1 MGALSVSWG
10 RSQKYLKAE
19 QANLYALAHAQGI
32 CENQRRESEEKR
44 VFNLTRSGY
53 AGSQKYGAVLWS
65 GDTSATWE
73 TLRKQ
78 IREGL
83 NMCMSGMPYWT
94 LDAGAFLLSGNIG
107 GNVVPTP
114 TSAMICGGTGKGLRR
129 WRSRYGVPG
138 TVCAL
143 AGVCCVSAGVSLPWN
158 GYAPGDLEFW
168 KRGRA
173 FYDAIAQTIR
183 LRYRLMP
190 YIYSMAGKVYCQDY
204 TMMRSLLFDFPED
217 SHAKI

>member
-1 MGALSVSWG
+1 MYKRQPQARETYWGQLKKEFYAAGVDGWWCDSTEPFSGADWNGKYLREPWERYLLVG
-10 RSQKYLKAE
+10 EDHKKYLKAE
-19 QANLYALAHAQGI
+19 RANLYALAHAQGI

-94 LDAGAFLLSGNIG
+94 LDAGAFF
-107 GNVVPTP
+107 VV
-114 TSAMICGGTGKGLRR
+114 REH
-129 WRSRYGVPG
+129 W
-138 TVCAL
+138 
-143 AGVCCVSAGVSLPWN
+143 
-158 GYAPGDLEFW
+158 W
-168 KRGRA
+168 KRGA
-173 FYDAIAQTIR
+173 NAHECHD
-183 LRYRLMP
+183 L
-190 YIYSMAGKVYCQDY
+190 
-204 TMMRSLLFDFPED
+204 SLI
-217 SHAKI
+217 HI